1 MKPGTRLHY
10 DDRRRC
16 GRGKTPGLGIRDA
29 GIRDPITHNI
39 HYIKHINCVIKAT
52 FSIYFHKMI

>member
-29 GIRDPITHNI
+29 GIRDPI
-39 HYIKHINCVIKAT
+39 KHIYLSILNVLLKQH
-52 FSIYFHKMI
+52 FSIYLHKMISV